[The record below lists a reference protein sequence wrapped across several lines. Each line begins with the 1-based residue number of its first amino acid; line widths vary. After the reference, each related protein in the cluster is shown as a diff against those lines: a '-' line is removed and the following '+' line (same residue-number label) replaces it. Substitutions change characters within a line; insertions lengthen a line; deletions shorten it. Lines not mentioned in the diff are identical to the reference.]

1 MEKSAG
7 IPIEFKDLDRT
18 SGTGVIRHSV
28 YNSID
33 RVNDIATKGMF
44 TKSWNEAKAKGLTK
58 SINLLFNHN
67 TRIGFVTD
75 VYDDDSGGYTSFKL
89 LKSKV
94 QDISEMADEGALT
107 GASFGYIPVK
117 KQFIEVK
124 GQKVR
129 KLLEVKHL
137 ETSLLDV
144 EPAHPEAG
152 IVILNKSLDDITE
165 DDINELITWGGEHI
179 TSLKDYVQ
187 KIDAYCRKAKA
198 SDETIT
204 TLQNSLTEC
213 KKLISD
219 YDTAITQLA
228 TEPVASDEER
238 TITNFLNSL
247 KMQSWTQKHLNNSL
261 PT

>member
-1 MEKSAG
+1 
-7 IPIEFKDLDRT
+7 
-18 SGTGVIRHSV
+18 
-28 YNSID
+28 
-33 RVNDIATKGMF
+33 
-44 TKSWNEAKAKGLTK
+44 
-58 SINLLFNHN
+58 
-67 TRIGFVTD
+67 
-75 VYDDDSGGYTSFKL
+75 
-89 LKSKV
+89 
-94 QDISEMADEGALT
+94 
-107 GASFGYIPVK
+107 
-117 KQFIEVK
+117 
-124 GQKVR
+124 
-129 KLLEVKHL
+129 
-137 ETSLLDV
+137 
-144 EPAHPEAG
+144 
-152 IVILNKSLDDITE
+152 
-165 DDINELITWGGEHI
+165 
-179 TSLKDYVQ
+179 VQ